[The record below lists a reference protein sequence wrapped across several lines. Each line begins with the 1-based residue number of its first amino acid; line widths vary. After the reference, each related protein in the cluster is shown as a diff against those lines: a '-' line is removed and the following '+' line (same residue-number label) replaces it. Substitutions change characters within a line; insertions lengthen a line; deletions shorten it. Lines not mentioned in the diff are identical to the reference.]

1 VPCFQTLCFPLE
13 VQLETRLGL
22 DLPVTFE
29 LELPAALDLELGL
42 GLQTASVWDLPQAE
56 IEL

>member
-1 VPCFQTLCFPLE
+1 
-13 VQLETRLGL
+13 L